1 MLSLDKEVKTMK
13 NILLIGTSM
22 QDYIF
27 MAEEIHPNH
36 CNKGTFTSNFGGSMH
51 NVSYNLGCLGC
62 NPIFITKI
70 GNDSKA
76 TELQDE
82 LSLLGVELH
91 TILVDKPTPVFQSI
105 HADNVQYFLSSITPD
120 FLFNEQD
127 SIDYSLFKDSFAI
140 TDQMNEK
147 FLYDLFHNT
156 SSTRWII
163 SGFIPSVELLRYIEG
178 IVVNADEFE
187 EEKMDFSTGL
197 QWVIV
202 TEDKNGA
209 TLYTRDGKVPI
220 KTNVIE
226 TNNDIGAGDA
236 FLAGLLYGLVRN
248 LTLIDSI
255 QLAHRAAQ
263 IILQTPSAISK
274 ELQKLK
280 SEN

>member
-1 MLSLDKEVKTMK
+1 MK

-178 IVVNADEFE
+178 IVVNVDEFE

-220 KTNVIE
+220 KTNIIE

>member
-178 IVVNADEFE
+178 IVVNVDEFE

-220 KTNVIE
+220 KTNIIE

>member
-1 MLSLDKEVKTMK
+1 MK

-70 GNDSKA
+70 GNDEKA

-105 HADNVQYFLSSITPD
+105 HASNVQYFLSSITPE

-147 FLYDLFHNT
+147 FLYDLFINT

-178 IVVNADEFE
+178 IVVNIDEFE
-187 EEKMDFSTGL
+187 EEKMDFTTGL

-220 KTNVIE
+220 KTNEIE

-263 IILQTPSAISK
+263 IILQTPTAISK

-280 SEN
+280 SDN

>member
-70 GNDSKA
+70 GNDEKA

-105 HADNVQYFLSSITPD
+105 HASNVQYFLSSITPD

-147 FLYDLFHNT
+147 FLYDLFINT

-178 IVVNADEFE
+178 IVVNIDEFE
-187 EEKMDFSTGL
+187 EEKMDFTTGL

-220 KTNVIE
+220 KTNEIE

-263 IILQTPSAISK
+263 IILQTPTAISK

-280 SEN
+280 SDN

>member
-70 GNDSKA
+70 GNDTKA
-76 TELQDE
+76 VELQDE

-91 TILVDKPTPVFQSI
+91 TILVDKPTPIFQSI
-105 HADNVQYFLSSITPD
+105 HADNMQYFLSSITPD

-178 IVVNADEFE
+178 IVVNVDEFE

-220 KTNVIE
+220 KTNIIE

-263 IILQTPSAISK
+263 IILQTPTAISK

>member
-70 GNDSKA
+70 GNDEKA

-105 HADNVQYFLSSITPD
+105 HAANVQYFLSSITPD

-147 FLYDLFHNT
+147 FLYDLFINT

-178 IVVNADEFE
+178 IVVNIDEFE
-187 EEKMDFSTGL
+187 EEKMDFTTGL

-220 KTNVIE
+220 KTNEIE

-263 IILQTPSAISK
+263 IILQTPTAISK

-280 SEN
+280 SDN

>member
-127 SIDYSLFKDSFAI
+127 SIDYSLFNDSFAI